1 MVTVEAEANYKISNA
16 ERKAMNHIKTTNDE
30 LRKLQKENE
39 TKSLTIAKMMRKR
52 KNSNIMNGDGG
63 NGTLVSS
70 PMMVDE
76 PSPMVYTNNNNQG
89 GRCITH
95 VSPMQSKDE
104 ISSSSTT
111 MIKKKTFLSNKKLYE
126 SHEYEI
132 DNVSY
137 NNRIALHLLNHFDN
151 VNHKLSHI
159 TGTNCKHNKATTSV
173 ASKNHDSQ
181 SIIDETKIRQLL
193 HLLASN
199 NGCISTA
206 AVQDKRN
213 YVSINVIV
221 KELICLITIRGSE
234 MLQNSDK
241 RQYENH
247 LKFLLLSLSTLN
259 EICTIVSEARNFI
272 RKCVC
277 DSNSTDNSLND
288 TKNNGD
294 SQSSFLSCTT
304 NRIEGLSSV
313 QTERLKSSISNI
325 RNTMKVPLQGHDF
338 TKGSWDQDQISSVCL
353 KFFNCLSRFMFGSMF
368 DYDKDTKITSTMRQ
382 LIKSLEN
389 SCSMH
394 LLILTCDAP
403 REGTNRGSERIWQL
417 LFEVLFP
424 LSNCS
429 GDIFTASSSQ
439 VYSISRH
446 NYLKTNE
453 NNDMESQAPSAKGL
467 DIQSFLPNR
476 VLMFQLLHQI
486 LRSSTSV
493 RYQLF
498 QMKMNDT
505 NATNIYHDNVT
516 IARNL
521 CAIMLDELQMHL
533 LPALKQHVLR
543 SNTTRT
549 STEGYEYDFG
559 DQLLSLTW
567 YIICLLILLCES
579 RHGLQLIRTQMKV
592 GDDMD
597 SPSGVAVIHDVLA
610 FVVDTYVQDHSI
622 LLSHTQIN
630 QITSSCISFF
640 YHLLKQFHDPT
651 KGKDCSESQFVSII
665 SDSERSSSL
674 ESYCRM
680 VIHFHSIDP
689 YKSFVD
695 EITKQRARIILEQF

>member
-1 MVTVEAEANYKISNA
+1 MATVEAEANYRISNA

-52 KNSNIMNGDGG
+52 KNSTMIGDG
-63 NGTLVSS
+63 NVSLVSS
-70 PMMVDE
+70 PMMVTE
-76 PSPMVYTNNNNQG
+76 PTPIVHTNDKV
-89 GRCITH
+89 GRYITH

-104 ISSSSTT
+104 VSSSTT
-111 MIKKKTFLSNKKLYE
+111 TTTTMMMKKKSFLSNKTLYE
-126 SHEYEI
+126 SHEYET
-132 DNVSY
+132 DNFTCNSQ
-137 NNRIALHLLNHFDN
+137 IALHLLHHFDN
-151 VNHKLSHI
+151 VNHILSHI
-159 TGTNCKHNKATTSV
+159 NGINSEHNEAATSV
-173 ASKNHDSQ
+173 ESNHDSQ

-193 HLLASN
+193 HLLASS
-199 NGCISTA
+199 NGCITT
-206 AVQDKRN
+206 AVQNKKK
-213 YVSINVIV
+213 YVSINIIV
-221 KELICLITIRGSE
+221 KELVCLITIRGTE
-234 MLQNSDK
+234 MLKKSDK
-241 RQYENH
+241 RHFEYR

-259 EICTIVSEARNFI
+259 EICTVVSEARNFM
-272 RKCVC
+272 RKCIC
-277 DSNSTDNSLND
+277 NSNKVDNSLNG
-288 TKNNGD
+288 TKNEA
-294 SQSSFLSCTT
+294 SPSSFLSCTT
-304 NRIEGLSSV
+304 DRIEGLSSV
-313 QTERLKSSISNI
+313 QSERLKSSVGNI
-325 RNTMKVPLQGHDF
+325 RKTMKVPLKGHDI
-338 TKGSWDQDQISSVCL
+338 TKCSWDQDQISSVCL
-353 KFFNCLSRFMFGSMF
+353 EFFNCLSRFMFGSMF
-368 DYDKDTKITSTMRQ
+368 DYDKDAKITSTMRQ
-382 LIKSLEN
+382 LVKSLKD

-403 REGTNRGSERIWQL
+403 REGTNCGSERIWQL

-429 GDIFTASSSQ
+429 EGIFTALSSQ
-439 VYSISRH
+439 FYSISRH
-446 NYLKTNE
+446 NYLKTYE

-467 DIQSFLPNR
+467 DIQDFLPNR
-476 VLMFQLLHQI
+476 ILMFQLLHQI
-486 LRSSTSV
+486 LRSSKSV

-498 QMKMNDT
+498 QMKMN
-505 NATNIYHDNVT
+505 NISATNIYHENVT

-543 SNTTRT
+543 SNTTDT
-549 STEGYEYDFG
+549 SQEGYKYDFG

-567 YIICLLILLCES
+567 YIIRLLILLCES

-592 GDDMD
+592 GDDLD

-622 LLSHTQIN
+622 LLNHTQLN
-630 QITSSCISFF
+630 QITNSCITFF
-640 YHLLKQFHDPT
+640 YHLLKQFNDPT

-680 VIHFHSIDP
+680 VIHFQSIDP
-689 YKSFVD
+689 YKSFAD